1 MLRAWPRWALLSLL
15 IGPILVGGHPARA
28 LVLDEDW
35 RVNVHWEDPEI
46 VAAFTMRIELDDRR
60 WPFFGTVVSLLKG
73 NIQLYE
79 TGTVQWDFSTATFST
94 ARGLLEPRCRAPC
107 ATGRA
112 TPVPGR
118 PNWRP
123 GRKSRPAASES
134 PAPPLRL
141 PPDES

>member
-79 TGTVQWDFSTATFST
+79 TGTVQWDFSTATFFDGTWSSRT
-94 ARGLLEPRCRAPC
+94 QMSGTMCNRAGNSGTWSAELE
-107 ATGRA
+107 TGA
-112 TPVPGR
+112 EVP
-118 PNWRP
+118 P
-123 GRKSRPAASES
+123 SSQ
-134 PAPPLRL
+134 
-141 PPDES
+141 